1 MALEIWKDRTRQL
14 TLFSTDHPHSRL
26 LALPKQHCR
35 LHPVDADGPKTH
47 QMSSQRLPHPPAA
60 GSKPPLPAM
69 HILRGQAWPQS
80 NRFPMQLY
88 YTWFRCSLQQEVR
101 SRREIGHLFPE
112 YQLWYLLLVL
122 LKVATFFEEEG
133 SYLGNLHPSNLFL
146 DEGGRAS
153 LFIVFTAPH

>member
-1 MALEIWKDRTRQL
+1 
-14 TLFSTDHPHSRL
+14 
-26 LALPKQHCR
+26 
-35 LHPVDADGPKTH
+35 
-47 QMSSQRLPHPPAA
+47 
-60 GSKPPLPAM
+60 
-69 HILRGQAWPQS
+69 
-80 NRFPMQLY
+80 MQLY
-88 YTWFRCSLQQEVR
+88 YIWFRCSLQQEVR